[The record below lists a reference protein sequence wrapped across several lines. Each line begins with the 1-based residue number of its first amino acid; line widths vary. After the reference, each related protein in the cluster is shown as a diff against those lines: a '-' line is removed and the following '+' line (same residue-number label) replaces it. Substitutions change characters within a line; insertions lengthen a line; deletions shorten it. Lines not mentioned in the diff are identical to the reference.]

1 MTASD
6 DWIQQS
12 LETLEALEDE
22 RKVHEAAL
30 EAATDPTALRMH
42 SQALESLE
50 AEIQSLYQQL
60 EAVADGG
67 EVEEEEVEEPA
78 PAEVYREPEPI
89 PVAQA
94 VDFGAPASP
103 PADFGAPASPPAG
116 FGAPTPGGFDSLSS
130 PPPSLGGDFGGGGDF
145 DDFEKKSK
153 GGAAKWVIIAAVV
166 LGGGLAGGYFMMNKE
181 PPPAQAPQGTSKVI
195 SAGDI
200 PPDTQGPKVAKG
212 ADVDESS
219 GTRFK
224 KGPERAHSGGG
235 GGGGSS
241 SGAKKKKK
249 DPEHTITK
257 TDDPLAGIDK

>member
-1 MTASD
+1 M
-6 DWIQQS
+6 
-12 LETLEALEDE
+12 
-22 RKVHEAAL
+22 
-30 EAATDPTALRMH
+30 
-42 SQALESLE
+42 
-50 AEIQSLYQQL
+50 
-60 EAVADGG
+60 
-67 EVEEEEVEEPA
+67 
-78 PAEVYREPEPI
+78 
-89 PVAQA
+89 
-94 VDFGAPASP
+94 
-103 PADFGAPASPPAG
+103 
-116 FGAPTPGGFDSLSS
+116 
-130 PPPSLGGDFGGGGDF
+130 
-145 DDFEKKSK
+145 
-153 GGAAKWVIIAAVV
+153 
-166 LGGGLAGGYFMMNKE
+166 
-181 PPPAQAPQGTSKVI
+181 I